1 MATQPINCPYD
12 VTEGLRFYKEDLV
25 LDDGNSMNPI
35 KYLSLSD
42 LSIPVNKFSR
52 SRVTLSP
59 GSRSLL
65 SQSDI
70 ADENGYVSFIA

>member
-1 MATQPINCPYD
+1 MATQPINCSYD

-42 LSIPVNKFSR
+42 LSIPVNTTSSR
-52 SRVTLSP
+52 C
-59 GSRSLL
+59 
-65 SQSDI
+65 
-70 ADENGYVSFIA
+70 